1 MVAIWG
7 EALRHDCINAELKVR
22 RKESC
27 DVNWSTWGTRREK
40 LRPGIS
46 CEGLRAAFATPL
58 VGSVFAFDLRGGQWS

>member
-27 DVNWSTWGTRREK
+27 DVNWKHVGN
-40 LRPGIS
+40 
-46 CEGLRAAFATPL
+46 TPEDTTPRHI
-58 VGSVFAFDLRGGQWS
+58 V